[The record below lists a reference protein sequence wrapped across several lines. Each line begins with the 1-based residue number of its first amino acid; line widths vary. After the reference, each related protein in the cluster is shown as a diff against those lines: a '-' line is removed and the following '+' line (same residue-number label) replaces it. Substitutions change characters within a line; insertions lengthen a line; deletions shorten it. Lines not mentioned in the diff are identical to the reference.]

1 MKHNCDGRCYWS
13 TGMCPSVEIC
23 DETRFGEFIATVIAS
38 TVFIALIPILLI
50 GGAIALIWSIF
61 AV

>member
-1 MKHNCDGRCYWS
+1 
-13 TGMCPSVEIC
+13 MCPSVEIC